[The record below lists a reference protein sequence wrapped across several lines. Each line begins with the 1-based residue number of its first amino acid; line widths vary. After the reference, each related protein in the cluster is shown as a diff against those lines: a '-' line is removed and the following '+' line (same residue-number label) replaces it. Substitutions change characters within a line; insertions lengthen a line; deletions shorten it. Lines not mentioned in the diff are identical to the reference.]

1 MTPNAAVNSEFPII
15 PDNAFRSLRQLLRPG
30 PQLSLHGEYSLDRNT
45 VENYVAKQFEA
56 AYGAKVSMFM
66 PLFLSLSCHTQLS
79 AVTGINPADR
89 GPLFLEQYL
98 DKAIEDAIG
107 TAFNTTADRHGIAEI
122 GNLAA
127 TQRGS
132 SQLLF
137 VLLAATLHRSGFHW
151 LSFTATPQVRKTI
164 CRLGFELRVVGEASL
179 ERLSNGAADAWGS
192 YYQSRPMV
200 VVGDLEH
207 AMDVIASK
215 RILSGILALYCNRID
230 TLATQIQ
237 YGVHHAEHYFAA

>member
-1 MTPNAAVNSEFPII
+1 MTPNIAVNTDVSRIA
-15 PDNAFRSLRQLLRPG
+15 DNSYRSLGQLLSPG
-30 PQLSLHGEYSLDRNT
+30 PQLSLHGEHSLDRSLI
-45 VENYVAKQFEA
+45 EHYVARQFEA
-56 AYGAKVSMFM
+56 TYGAKISMFM
-66 PLFLSLSCHTQLS
+66 PLFLSLSCHHQLS
-79 AVTGINPADR
+79 AVTGINPAEST
-89 GPLFLEQYL
+89 PLFLEQYL
-98 DKAIEDAIG
+98 DNAIEVEIG
-107 TAFNTTADRHGIAEI
+107 KAFNTTADRLAIAEI

-137 VLLAATLHRSGFHW
+137 VLLAATLHRSGFRW

-179 ERLSNGAADAWGS
+179 ERLSNGAADDWGS

-200 VVGDLEH
+200 VVGNLERG
-207 AMDVIASK
+207 MDVIASK

-230 TLATQIQ
+230 TLAAQIQ